1 MSKKLRKSD
10 DNKAHPWQVT
20 INYQGQAKDTQDNA
34 PKEFFSKVDSTLLEK
49 PSFSQFIA
57 MMDNFNRKTG
67 SIEPRVPPE
76 QEKREIST
84 FLTTILATRP
94 WQTLY
99 SFLNRKG
106 HPYATN
112 PSTFRNWIEQLWFA
126 HYSRSKGKA
135 DSSAFEHVFMGEES
149 YRWTRRIFISTFPLK
164 HPKMLIRKRIKTYLD
179 STQEKNGEVSG
190 LHNWVRFYMLERNRT
205 EDLDYKGYIVQRGNV
220 MAALRFTWQN
230 ALKRAGS
237 LLIGTSPEYD
247 MALYTLCF
255 LSRRGKELCQVEL
268 DGCPL
273 SVTSYEMV
281 QNNKIYIGTVFPTA
295 GKKTSTC
302 GKE

>member
-1 MSKKLRKSD
+1 MLQPVLLVVAVGYGLSQRLPPFDVRDTELLQMSKKLRKSD
-10 DNKAHPWQVT
+10 DNKAHPWQIT

-34 PKEFFSKVDSTLLEK
+34 PKEFFTKVDNNLLER

-84 FLTTILATRP
+84 FLTTILASRP

-106 HPYATN
+106 HPYAKN
-112 PSTFRNWIEQLWFA
+112 PSIFRNWIEQLWFT

-135 DSSAFEHVFMGEES
+135 DSSAFEHVFMGEE
-149 YRWTRRIFISTFPLK
+149 
-164 HPKMLIRKRIKTYLD
+164 
-179 STQEKNGEVSG
+179 KNQEVSG

-205 EDLDYKGYIVQRGNV
+205 EDLDYKGYIIQRGNV
-220 MAALRFTWQN
+220 MAAVRFTWQG
-230 ALKRAGS
+230 ALKRTGS